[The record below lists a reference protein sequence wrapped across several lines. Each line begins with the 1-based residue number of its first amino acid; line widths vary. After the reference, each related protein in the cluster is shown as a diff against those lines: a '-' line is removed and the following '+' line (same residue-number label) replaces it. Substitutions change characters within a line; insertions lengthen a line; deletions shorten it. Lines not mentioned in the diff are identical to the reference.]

1 MALPAVAGRL
11 REDYA
16 DFMQEVAYQIRS
28 GPSQKRTHPPSALK
42 SGEEEAEGLV
52 AVPEGGDIPAD
63 RADRGCLTDR
73 TLLTKL

>member
-28 GPSQKRTHPPSALK
+28 GPSQKRTHPLSAWK
-42 SGEEEAEGLV
+42 SGEEEAEGL
-52 AVPEGGDIPAD
+52 AVGPEAGG
-63 RADRGCLTDR
+63 GSG
-73 TLLTKL
+73 